1 MLSSEKCM
9 QKANPVDG
17 ILHARDQSL
26 IFFYSVF
33 SLFTVCCLF
42 ADCCGFLSFRADV
55 VASLRGL
62 RRALLKVL
70 YVSVRTCR
78 PSLRSIKYGDSLT
91 FFQRFSMPC
100 QVCIGSI
107 MNSLFRMYIY
117 QMSIKT
123 PAPYVWNCHTTFII
137 RNRFRRC
144 FKALFMWLETA

>member
-70 YVSVRTCR
+70 YVSVRTCS
-78 PSLRSIKYGDSLT
+78 PSCAQLNMDSYDSLT
-91 FFQRFSMPC
+91 NFKRFSMPC

-107 MNSLFRMYIY
+107 MNSLNRMYIY

-123 PAPYVWNCHTTFII
+123 PAPYV
-137 RNRFRRC
+137 
-144 FKALFMWLETA
+144 